1 MSALAP
7 GLVTPVQL
15 GALVEARAKGILIVL
30 STRAGSSRVL
40 RRASML
46 EQGIV
51 AADNL
56 NPQKARILLML
67 ALTLTDDPEEIQDMF
82 NVY

>member
-1 MSALAP
+1 MSALAH
-7 GLVTPVQL
+7 GLVTPVQID
-15 GALVEARAKGILIVL
+15 ALVEARAKGILIVL

>member
-1 MSALAP
+1 M
-7 GLVTPVQL
+7 
-15 GALVEARAKGILIVL
+15 L